1 MAALP
6 LPAGALDHPLDQER
20 RRRPL
25 RPAGL
30 VQARQE
36 HLLTGN

>member
-6 LPAGALDHPLDQER
+6 LPGPSTTRWTTSEDDVR
-20 RRRPL
+20 SSWR
-25 RPAGL
+25 GL

-36 HLLTGN
+36 HLLTGH

>member
-6 LPAGALDHPLDQER
+6 LPEPSTTCWTTSEDTVRSAWR
-20 RRRPL
+20 
-25 RPAGL
+25 GL

-36 HLLTGN
+36 HLLGEN